1 MTKVYYGSESHIVTK
16 WQQHTQ
22 NHETSYQRVEGIGHI
37 LFVDNFFSSSA
48 LFYDLDSRTVEV
60 MPF

>member
-1 MTKVYYGSESHIVTK
+1 
-16 WQQHTQ
+16 
-22 NHETSYQRVEGIGHI
+22 VEGIGHI
-37 LFVDNFFSSSA
+37 LFVDNLFSSSA